1 MPGTIRLSV
10 VWFLAL
16 SLISCGGSSD
26 PTLNSVVVSPA
37 QVMLYNVGEGAQ
49 LKAMANYT
57 STSYSQTRTTREVTS
72 QVTWESVN
80 PAVATVSASGVVTAA
95 GQGTTTVTATLNGST
110 GPTAGTA
117 TVVVASSGS
126 GGGGTGELTSITIIP
141 GEQTVLHTGETSQY
155 IAIGNYAEAPVS
167 RDITNLVTWSSS
179 DIMVATIDAGG
190 LATGVN
196 PGETTIVALMTS
208 PVGGHVISGTA
219 TFEQKLPAD
228 GEVNLPTLTV
238 YKVGPGT
245 GTVVSTPAPI
255 NCGTGAAC
263 TGHFTLNSTVTL
275 TATADAG
282 SEFGGWSANC
292 VPVPADR
299 TKCTIMMNNNDT
311 VGAIFNSVAP

>member
-1 MPGTIRLSV
+1 
-10 VWFLAL
+10 
-16 SLISCGGSSD
+16 
-26 PTLNSVVVSPA
+26 
-37 QVMLYNVGEGAQ
+37 
-49 LKAMANYT
+49 MANYT
-57 STSYSQTRTTREVTS
+57 STSYSQTRTTKEVTT

-80 PAVATVSASGVVTAA
+80 PAVATVNASGVVTAA

-117 TVVVASSGS
+117 TVVVASNGS

-141 GEQTVLHTGETSQY
+141 GEQTVLQTGETSQY
-155 IAIGNYAEAPVS
+155 IAIGTYADAPTT

-196 PGETTIVALMTS
+196 KGETTIVALMTS

-219 TFEQKLPAD
+219 TFTQEDPVN

-275 TATADAG
+275 TATPDAG

-292 VPVPADR
+292 ISVPGDQ
-299 TKCTIMMNNNDT
+299 TKCTIIMNNNDT
-311 VGAIFNSVAP
+311 VGAIFNQAP